1 MDDAE
6 NSLNRGGVETAR
18 AIFAH
23 ALGHFRS
30 KKGVWMRACAL
41 EKKYGTAE
49 SLEQVR
55 ASCVVAKRR
64 GGYVVVWYYMVWYDR
79 CLVLHFALLLGIP
92 SAAAGA

>member
-23 ALGHFRS
+23 ALGHFKT

-41 EKKYGTAE
+41 EKKHGTPE
-49 SLEQVR
+49 SLEQV
-55 ASCVVAKRR
+55 KKKKNLRR
-64 GGYVVVWYYMVWYDR
+64 EMKELVGSEELCYY
-79 CLVLHFALLLGIP
+79 
-92 SAAAGA
+92 

>member
-49 SLEQVR
+49 SLEQV
-55 ASCVVAKRR
+55 
-64 GGYVVVWYYMVWYDR
+64 
-79 CLVLHFALLLGIP
+79 
-92 SAAAGA
+92 

>member
-23 ALGHFRS
+23 ALGHFKT

-41 EKKYGTAE
+41 EKKHGTPE
-49 SLEQVR
+49 SLEQVQ
-55 ASCVVAKRR
+55 KRKK
-64 GGYVVVWYYMVWYDR
+64 
-79 CLVLHFALLLGIP
+79 F
-92 SAAAGA
+92 